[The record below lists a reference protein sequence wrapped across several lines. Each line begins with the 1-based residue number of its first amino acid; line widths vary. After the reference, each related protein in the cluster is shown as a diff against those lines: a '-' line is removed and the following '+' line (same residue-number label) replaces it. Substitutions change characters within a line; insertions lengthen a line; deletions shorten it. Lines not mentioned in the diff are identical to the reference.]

1 MSLPERVS
9 VHLQYYSKILWTN
22 FEKTFGGKA
31 LRQGTTVGVNG
42 CRLSLK
48 IARYTAKK
56 SMVVR
61 TDTPK
66 VDARRKR
73 TTKNTPGVS
82 SIGAKWK
89 SLIFEMYVFNC
100 RLLGTHVI
108 YTNGPIVA
116 GMKTHTLRQK
126 LAYDATDSYGKVMH
140 LAQGIYS
147 WRPK

>member
-48 IARYTAKK
+48 IARYTAKNRWLYVQIRQK
-56 SMVVR
+56 LMPGISV
-61 TDTPK
+61 
-66 VDARRKR
+66 RRKTR
-73 TTKNTPGVS
+73 PAYPV
-82 SIGAKWK
+82 GAEWK

-108 YTNGPIVA
+108 YTNRPIVA

-140 LAQGIYS
+140 LARGIYS